1 MQFHKYRKLHERFMI
16 SDISYM
22 EIVLLAFS
30 QKQKKMIFK
39 KNLVSQN
46 LYDLC
51 VTEEK

>member
-30 QKQKKMIFK
+30 HKPKKLFL
-39 KNLVSQN
+39 KNLISQN
-46 LYDLC
+46 LYDVS
-51 VTEEK
+51 VTEDK